1 MRKLLAFLLT
11 LAMVTGMLSG
21 CAGVPVA
28 IEGPLGN
35 VKEEVAAVDGE
46 AVKTGLYVSASLSAE
61 NATAEADGTTT
72 TDISIIAVTVS
83 DSGVIESCSIDAIQ
97 GKVSF
102 DANGT
107 VTSDL
112 GEVLSKNELGENYG
126 MKAFSP
132 IGKEWNEQAAYIAEY
147 AVGKTVEELK
157 TKAIDEAGMV
167 KDADLASGAT
177 IYMGSFIWGIEAAV
191 NGAAHLGAVKGDQL
205 VLTAISNNMG
215 SVSADGETAGKTSVV
230 SNIAAMTFHGDVI
243 TSAIFDCVQSN
254 AEFGADG
261 VVATEAGAV
270 ASKNQLGEN
279 YGLKAYSPI
288 GKEWNE
294 QVAAFADY
302 ITGKTAKDVAGIALT
317 ETTAPAEADL
327 TSSVTIAVGDLMS
340 LVEKAAAIAESMKVS
355 VKTGYALTTNLTVE
369 SATAEADGTATTDV
383 SLIAVTVT
391 EEGVIESC
399 AIDAIQGKVSF
410 DAKGQ
415 LTSETG
421 DVLSKNELGEN
432 YGMKAFSPI
441 GKEWNEQAAYIAEYA
456 VGKTVE
462 ELKTKAID
470 EAGMVKDADLASG
483 ATIYMGSFIWGI
495 EAAVNNA
502 SYIGAAAGDDLVITS
517 ISKSTGSKSATA
529 EEAGAAQVDAN
540 VIVMTRSGDRI
551 TSCIIDAVQSKAAFG
566 ADGAVTTESGAVAS
580 KAQLGEAYGLK
591 AYSPIGKEW
600 NEQAAAFCAYV
611 TGKTAAE
618 VAGIALTE
626 TTAPAEADLAAS
638 VSIAVGDFMALI
650 EKAATVEAAAKAS
663 AKKAEVKTGYA
674 LTTTLSVEN
683 ATAEADGTATTDIS
697 LIAVTVT
704 EEGVIE
710 SCAIDAIQGK
720 VSFDAKGQLTSET
733 GDVLSKNELGENYGM
748 KAFSPIGK
756 EWNEQAAYIAEYA
769 VGKTVEELKTKAI
782 DEAGMVKDADLAS
795 GATIYMGSF
804 IWGIEAAVNNASY
817 LGATAGDELVITS
830 IAKSTGSKAAT
841 AEEAGAAQV
850 DANVAVVTKNGDVF
864 TSMILDSVQSK
875 AEFGADGVVTTEAGA
890 VSSKNQLGENYG
902 LKAYS
907 PIGKEWNE
915 QAAAF
920 ADYAAGKTAAEVAG
934 IALTETT
941 APAET
946 DLASSVTIAVGDF
959 MALIE
964 KLAK

>member
-1 MRKLLAFLLT
+1 MKKTIAMLLT
-11 LAMVTGMLSG
+11 LAMTIGLLSG

-28 IEGPLGN
+28 IESPKN
-35 VKEEVAAVDGE
+35 ETVKEEVAE
-46 AVKTGLYVSASLSAE
+46 AGSLKTGLSVVSSLSVAD
-61 NATAEADGTTT
+61 ATAEADGNAT
-72 TDISIIAVTVS
+72 TDISIIAVTVN
-83 DSGVIESCSIDAIQ
+83 DSGVIESCAIDAVQ

-102 DANGT
+102 GT
-107 VTSDL
+107 DGQLTSEP

-157 TKAIDEAGMV
+157 TNAIDETGVV

-191 NGAAHLGAVKGDQL
+191 NNATYLGASTGDQL
-205 VLTAISNNMG
+205 VLTSISNSNG
-215 SVSADGETAGKTSVV
+215 SASADGEAAGKAAVT
-230 SNIAAMTFHGDVI
+230 SNIVALTAKGDVI
-243 TSAIFDCVQSN
+243 TSCIIDAVQSS
-254 AEFGADG
+254 AEFGTDG
-261 VVATEAGAV
+261 TVGTEAGEV
-270 ASKNQLGEN
+270 LSKNQLGEN

-288 GKEWNE
+288 GKEWDE
-294 QVAAFADY
+294 QTAAFCEY
-302 ITGKTAKDVAGIALT
+302 VTGKTGAEVANIALT

-327 TSSVTIAVGDLMS
+327 AASVSIAVGDFMALI
-340 LVEKAAAIAESMKVS
+340 EKATANLVAEKNE
-355 VKTGYALTTNLTVE
+355 VKTGYYFATTLSTEN
-369 SATAEADGTATTDV
+369 ATAEADGTATADS

-399 AIDAIQGKVSF
+399 AIDAIQGKVAI

-415 LTSETG
+415 LTTETG
-421 DVLSKNELGEN
+421 EVLSKNELGEN

-462 ELKTKAID
+462 ELKTTAID

-502 SYIGAAAGDDLVITS
+502 QYLGAESGDKLVITS
-517 ISKSTGSKSATA
+517 TATSIGSKTA
-529 EEAGAAQVDAN
+529 DDEEEGVAQVDAN
-540 VIVMTRSGDRI
+540 VAIMTANKGVI
-551 TSCIIDAVQSKAAFG
+551 TSCIFDAVQAKASFG
-566 ADGAVTTESGAVAS
+566 TDGVFTTEAGEVLS
-580 KAQLGEAYGLK
+580 KNQLGENYGLK

-600 NEQAAAFCAYV
+600 NEQVAAFAQYV
-611 TGKTAAE
+611 TGKTAEE

-626 TTAPAEADLAAS
+626 TTAPAEADLASS
-638 VSIAVGDFMALI
+638 VTIAMGDFMALI
-650 EKAATVEAAAKAS
+650 EKAAADLVAENE
-663 AKKAEVKTGYA
+663 EVKTGYYFA
-674 LTTTLSVEN
+674 TTLSKED
-683 ATAEADGTATTDIS
+683 ATAEADGTVTADIS

-720 VSFDAKGQLTSET
+720 VAFDAKGQLTTEA
-733 GDVLSKNELGENYGM
+733 GEVLSKNELGENYGM

-756 EWNEQAAYIAEYA
+756 EWNEQAAYIAEYV
-769 VGKTVEELKTKAI
+769 VGKTVEELKTTAI

-817 LGATAGDELVITS
+817 LGAQSGDKLVITS
-830 IAKSTGSKAAT
+830 KTSSASSKSAG
-841 AEEAGAAQV
+841 EEEGAAQV
-850 DANVAVVTKNGDVF
+850 DSNVAVMTKNGEVI
-864 TSMILDSVQSK
+864 TSCIFDAVQAK
-875 AEFGADGVVTTEAGA
+875 ASFGADGVVTTEAGA

-915 QAAAF
+915 QVAAF
-920 ADYAAGKTAAEVAG
+920 AQYVTGKTAKEVAG
-934 IALTETT
+934 IALSETT
-941 APAET
+941 APAEA
-946 DLASSVTIAVGDF
+946 DLASSVTIAIGDL
-959 MALIE
+959 MALVE
-964 KLAK
+964 KSAN

>member
-1 MRKLLAFLLT
+1 MKKTIAMLLT
-11 LAMVTGMLSG
+11 LAMTIGLLSG

-28 IEGPLGN
+28 IESPKN
-35 VKEEVAAVDGE
+35 ETVKEEVAE
-46 AVKTGLYVSASLSAE
+46 AGSLKTGLSVVSSLSVAD
-61 NATAEADGTTT
+61 ATAEADGNAT
-72 TDISIIAVTVS
+72 TDISIIAVTVN
-83 DSGVIESCSIDAIQ
+83 DSGVIESCAIDAVQ

-102 DANGT
+102 GT
-107 VTSDL
+107 DGQLTSEP

-157 TKAIDEAGMV
+157 TNAIDETGVV

-191 NGAAHLGAVKGDQL
+191 NNATYLGASTGDQL
-205 VLTAISNNMG
+205 VLTSISNSNG
-215 SVSADGETAGKTSVV
+215 SASADGEAAGKAAVT
-230 SNIAAMTFHGDVI
+230 SNIVALTAKGDVI
-243 TSAIFDCVQSN
+243 TSCIIDAVQSS
-254 AEFGADG
+254 AEFGTDG
-261 VVATEAGAV
+261 IVGTEAGEV
-270 ASKNQLGEN
+270 LSKNQLGEN

-294 QVAAFADY
+294 QTAAFCEY
-302 ITGKTAKDVAGIALT
+302 VTGKTGAEVANIALT

-327 TSSVTIAVGDLMS
+327 AASVSIAVGDFMALI
-340 LVEKAAAIAESMKVS
+340 EKATANLASEKNE
-355 VKTGYALTTNLTVE
+355 VKTGYHFATTLSTAD
-369 SATAEADGTATTDV
+369 ATADI

-399 AIDAIQGKVSF
+399 AIDAIQGKVAF

-415 LTSETG
+415 LTTETG
-421 DVLSKNELGEN
+421 VVLSKNELGEN
-432 YGMKAFSPI
+432 YGMKAASPI

-462 ELKTKAID
+462 ELKTTAID

-502 SYIGAAAGDDLVITS
+502 QYLGAESGDKLVITS
-517 ISKSTGSKSATA
+517 TATSIGSKTA
-529 EEAGAAQVDAN
+529 DDEEEGVAQVDAN
-540 VIVMTRSGDRI
+540 VAIMTANKGVI
-551 TSCIIDAVQSKAAFG
+551 TSCIFDAVQAKASFG
-566 ADGAVTTESGAVAS
+566 TDGAFTTEAGEVLS
-580 KAQLGEAYGLK
+580 KNQLGENYGLK

-600 NEQAAAFCAYV
+600 NEQVAAFAQYV
-611 TGKTAAE
+611 TGKTAEE

-626 TTAPAEADLAAS
+626 TTAPAEADLASS
-638 VSIAVGDFMALI
+638 VTIAMGDFMALI
-650 EKAATVEAAAKAS
+650 EKAAADLVAENE
-663 AKKAEVKTGYA
+663 EVKTGYYFA
-674 LTTTLSVEN
+674 TTLSKED
-683 ATAEADGTATTDIS
+683 ATAEADGTVTADIS

-720 VSFDAKGQLTSET
+720 VAFDAKGQLTTEA
-733 GDVLSKNELGENYGM
+733 GEVLSKNELGENYGM

-756 EWNEQAAYIAEYA
+756 EWNEQAAYIAEYV
-769 VGKTVEELKTKAI
+769 VGKTVEELKTTAI

-817 LGATAGDELVITS
+817 LGAQSGDKLVITS
-830 IAKSTGSKAAT
+830 KTSSAASKSAG
-841 AEEAGAAQV
+841 EEEGAAQV
-850 DANVAVVTKNGDVF
+850 DSNVAIMTKNGEVI
-864 TSMILDSVQSK
+864 TSCIFDAVQAK
-875 AEFGADGVVTTEAGA
+875 ASFGADGVVTTEAGA

-915 QAAAF
+915 QVAAF
-920 ADYAAGKTAAEVAG
+920 AQYVTGKTAKEVAG
-934 IALTETT
+934 IALSETT
-941 APAET
+941 APAEA
-946 DLASSVTIAVGDF
+946 DLASSVTIAIGDL
-959 MALIE
+959 MALVE
-964 KLAK
+964 KSAK